1 MMHIMASAT
10 GILENIATNLLYRPI
25 CTRPNMF
32 CTDQLHQLHMNF
44 KEEKLYEKCKIDT
57 W

>member
-1 MMHIMASAT
+1 MASAT
-10 GILENIATNLLYRPI
+10 GILETTSETTPDQP
-25 CTRPNMF
+25 T
-32 CTDQLHQLHMNF
+32 TDQLHQLHMNF